1 MSCYHPL
8 KAWKIGVNKDTGK
21 DKLMITSYDVEY
33 VYKKHSSD
41 IWYKSLFPFERHV
54 NGYLEVTEYN
64 EIPCGKCIGCRLKY
78 SLDWATRCMLEAKYH
93 EDNWFLTLTYNDD
106 YLPAKRKLC
115 DQEGNPIIKDGE
127 VLYSPFNSLYRR
139 DVQRFMKNLR
149 KRIYPE
155 KVRFYGC
162 GEYGTKYGRPHYHL
176 ILFGLRLDDL
186 QPISKSPLGHQYY
199 TSKLI
204 EDCWISEKEP
214 NKKTKSLGFHKIGA
228 CTFETCAYVARYV
241 TKKHKGVDS
250 DVYETLCYEPEFTMM
265 SRKPGIGYQYY
276 EDNKVRIYENQEIFL
291 ALRDGV
297 KRVRPPVYYDRLY
310 DIDYPSDF
318 AGIKAHRKELAE
330 TSNLL
335 VKNLTSKEY
344 LDILKTKELYHN
356 QRIKRLKE
364 RSVNDGA

>member
-8 KAWKIGVNKDTGK
+8 KAWKIGVNFETGK
-21 DKLMITSYDVEY
+21 DKLKITSYDVKY
-33 VYKKHSSD
+33 LYK
-41 IWYKSLFPFERHV
+41 PFNSNVWHY
-54 NGYLEVTEYN
+54 GYDNYSKYYQNVVDEFI

-106 YLPAKRKLC
+106 HLPEKRVLC
-115 DQEGNPIIKDGE
+115 DENGDALCDENGE
-127 VLYSPFNSLYRR
+127 VFYSPYNSLYRR

-162 GEYGTKYGRPHYHL
+162 GEYGTKFGRPHYHL
-176 ILFGLRLDDL
+176 ILFGLKLDDL
-186 QPISKSPLGHQYY
+186 QPISISPLGHKYY
-199 TSKLI
+199 TSEIIKS
-204 EDCWISEKEP
+204 CWVTEKEEG
-214 NKKTKSLGFHKIGA
+214 KKPESLGFHKIGA

-241 TKKHKGVDS
+241 TKKHKGIDS
-250 DVYETLCYEPEFTMM
+250 DVYKKLCYEPEFTMM
-265 SRKPGIGYQYY
+265 SRKPGIGFQYY
-276 EDNKVRIYENQEIFL
+276 EDNKIKIYENQEIFL
-291 ALRDGV
+291 SLRDGV

-310 DIDYPSDF
+310 DIDYPSDY

-335 VKNLTSKEY
+335 KQNLTTKSY
-344 LDILKTKELYHN
+344 LDRLETEELYHN

-364 RSVNDGA
+364 RSVGDGS